1 MFKMKVVDRKGRRR
15 GLIFLRNPKSLDFDR
30 QDGNKAASTP
40 NQKAQL
46 WTKWRCV
53 FVTFDRGWDADADN
67 FIKMNASI
75 KKRPYGVMRPVRPHF
90 TLSASRLR
98 I

>member
-1 MFKMKVVDRKGRRR
+1 M
-15 GLIFLRNPKSLDFDR
+15 IFLRNPKSLDFDR

-90 TLSASRLR
+90 SSPRLGCEFNLRKKSEAIPNLFAS
-98 I
+98 